1 MSAQMDRETS
11 LTRLTIRLTHLAD
24 ASDPEISRLLKKLR
38 HVIKAES
45 GSAELDSLSDQ
56 LARHMILREEQVVD
70 DVVDLDLGHYAK
82 DFADSI
88 RSLNLDKSHRTQL
101 DMLATQ
107 ISNATHVKQQLQSLH
122 EVFKLLSSSSLKG
135 DAKKPSAGGVLS
147 WFEKKNNKTDP
158 VLEEFLT
165 KSISLLDQ
173 ILNHVDVLNGNASET
188 RWIKDQ
194 LGESDSVDAIGAVLG
209 DVIDLLVDITGK
221 VSEERL
227 TTQSFL
233 GDLRNKLQSVEEA
246 IFSVIT
252 DGDDSY
258 TRAAQLESEV
268 SNDVQIIGK
277 AVEEND
283 LEVLKKTVEKGLS
296 NLSTKVANYL
306 ETERKHHIESKEKI
320 HGLTLQVRDME
331 AEASNLKSEVRIKQ
345 DLAVKDP
352 LTGVYNRAGYEE
364 RVQEEFA
371 RSSRTKAP
379 LSIVFVD
386 CNKFKQINDTFGHN
400 AGDVVLMKVA
410 ETLKKRA
417 RVSDIVARYGGDEFV
432 VLLPDTGLDGAKI
445 FAVGACEKVKQA
457 GFNNNGTP
465 LDVSISC
472 GVTQIREDD
481 SPVTALH
488 RADQAMYAA
497 KKETDE
503 KVIIVE

>member
-1 MSAQMDRETS
+1 MD
-11 LTRLTIRLTHLAD
+11 A
-24 ASDPEISRLLKKLR
+24 
-38 HVIKAES
+38 
-45 GSAELDSLSDQ
+45 
-56 LARHMILREEQVVD
+56 
-70 DVVDLDLGHYAK
+70 
-82 DFADSI
+82 F
-88 RSLNLDKSHRTQL
+88 
-101 DMLATQ
+101 
-107 ISNATHVKQQLQSLH
+107 
-122 EVFKLLSSSSLKG
+122 
-135 DAKKPSAGGVLS
+135 
-147 WFEKKNNKTDP
+147 
-158 VLEEFLT
+158 
-165 KSISLLDQ
+165 
-173 ILNHVDVLNGNASET
+173 
-188 RWIKDQ
+188 
-194 LGESDSVDAIGAVLG
+194 GAVLG

-221 VSEERL
+221 VNEERL
-227 TTQSFL
+227 ITQSFL

-252 DGDDSY
+252 DGDDSFG
-258 TRAAQLESEV
+258 RAAQLESDV
-268 SNDVQIIGK
+268 SNDVQVIGK

-283 LEVLKKTVEKGLS
+283 LEVLKQTVEKGLS
-296 NLSTKVANYL
+296 NLSAKVANYL

-331 AEASNLKSEVRIKQ
+331 AEATKLRSEVRVKQ

-371 RSSRTKAP
+371 RSSRTKTP
-379 LSIVFVD
+379 LSMVFVD

-432 VLLPDTGLDGAKI
+432 VLLPDTGLDGAKT
-445 FAVGACEKVKQA
+445 FAVSACENVKQA

-472 GVTQIREDD
+472 GVTQRREDD

-488 RADQAMYAA
+488 RADQAMYTA
-497 KKETDE
+497 KKEADE
-503 KVIIVE
+503 KVFIVE